1 MEKHDNKVTNLT
13 TRNTCAFCESASLEQ
28 IIDFGNVALAGAF
41 LKPEEFQA
49 ERLFPLRVH
58 YCTDCYA
65 LQVIDIVNP
74 AVLFANYFYFSSA
87 IPSLRDHFV
96 DYANEVVPRF
106 LDPGHATAVEI
117 GCNDGILLKPIADH
131 GVRTVIGVDPA
142 TNIVSTIND
151 PRITVINTFFS
162 HSVAQEIRKNN
173 GPAQLIVANNVFAH
187 IPDINDV
194 TAGIAHLLDT
204 NGVFVFEAHYLG
216 SVVNGLQY
224 DMIYHEHLY
233 YYSLISLEKHL
244 SRHGLV
250 VFDLK
255 SIGIHG
261 GSARFYI
268 CRKTSLRAKAI
279 AANVFRVRKEELERG
294 YDRVEFFQRFA
305 SEIALRK
312 RRLMDILEDARCRGM
327 RVAGYG
333 ASGRANTIIQY
344 CGITQDHVEYMI
356 DDASAKWGYC
366 TPGSHIEI
374 RSRDSLTKDKPD
386 YLLVFAWAYLNE
398 IARNCRDYLE
408 QGGKLLTPLPE
419 VRRISHP
426 RSA

>member
-1 MEKHDNKVTNLT
+1 MTNYT
-13 TRNTCAFCESASLEQ
+13 TRDTCAFCASAALEK
-28 IIDFGNVALAGAF
+28 IIDFGPVALAGAF
-41 LKPEEFQA
+41 LKPEEFEA
-49 ERLFPLRVH
+49 EQRFPLRVH

-65 LQVIDIVNP
+65 LQVLDIVDP

-106 LDPGHATAVEI
+106 LDPGNATAVEI

-142 TNIVSTIND
+142 SNIVNTIND
-151 PRITVINTFFS
+151 PRITVINDFFGSALARQIRES
-162 HSVAQEIRKNN
+162 HGA
-173 GPAQLIVANNVFAH
+173 AQLIVANNVYAH

-194 TAGIAHLLDT
+194 TAGIADLLDT
-204 NGVFVFEAHYLG
+204 DGVFVFEAHYLG

-244 SRHGLV
+244 SRHGLT

-255 SIGIHG
+255 AIGIHG
-261 GSARFYI
+261 GSMRFYI
-268 CRKTSLRAKAI
+268 CKKTSARARDSS
-279 AANVFRVRKEELERG
+279 ANVARIRKEELERG
-294 YDRVEFFQRFA
+294 FHRLECFQRFA
-305 SEIALRK
+305 SEIELRK
-312 RRLMDILEDARCRGM
+312 ICLMKILKDARRKGL

-344 CGITQDHVEYMI
+344 CGITRDHVEYMI
-356 DDASAKWGYC
+356 DDAAAKWGYC

-374 RSRDSLTKDKPD
+374 RSRDSLAEDKPD

-398 IARNCRDYLE
+398 IAKNCKAYLDH
-408 QGGKLLTPLPE
+408 GGKLLTPLPE
-419 VRRISHP
+419 VRLVSHP
-426 RSA
+426 KSA

>member
-1 MEKHDNKVTNLT
+1 VTNHT
-13 TRNTCAFCESASLEQ
+13 TRNTCAFCDSASLEE
-28 IIDFGNVALAGAF
+28 IIDFGRVALAGAF
-41 LKPEEFQA
+41 LKPDGFQA
-49 ERLFPLRVH
+49 EQIFPLRVN
-58 YCTDCYA
+58 YCADCYA
-65 LQVIDIVNP
+65 LQVIDIVDP
-74 AVLFANYFYFSSA
+74 ALLFVNYFYFSSA
-87 IPSLRDHFV
+87 IASLRDHFV

-106 LDPGHATAVEI
+106 LDPANATAVEI

-162 HSVAQEIRKNN
+162 SSVAQEIRKNH

-194 TAGIAHLLDT
+194 TAGIADLLDT
-204 NGVFVFEAHYLG
+204 DGVFVFEAHYLG

-233 YYSLISLEKHL
+233 YYSLISLENHL
-244 SRHGLV
+244 SRHGLK

-255 SIGIHG
+255 AIGIHG
-261 GSARFYI
+261 GSMRFYI
-268 CRKTSLRAKAI
+268 CKNKGLGARAI
-279 AANVFRVRKEELERG
+279 SANVTRIRKEELERG
-294 YDRVEFFQRFA
+294 YNRVECFQRFA
-305 SEIALRK
+305 GEIALRK
-312 RRLMDILEDARCRGM
+312 RRLMDILEDASRHGL

-344 CGITQDHVEYMI
+344 CGITRDHVEYMI

-374 RSRDSLTKDKPD
+374 RPRDSLTKDKPD
-386 YLLVFAWAYLNE
+386 FLLVFAWAYLNE
-398 IARNCRDYLE
+398 IATNCKDYLE
-408 QGGKLLTPLPE
+408 QGGRLLTPLPE
-419 VRRISHP
+419 VRLVSHP
-426 RSA
+426 KST